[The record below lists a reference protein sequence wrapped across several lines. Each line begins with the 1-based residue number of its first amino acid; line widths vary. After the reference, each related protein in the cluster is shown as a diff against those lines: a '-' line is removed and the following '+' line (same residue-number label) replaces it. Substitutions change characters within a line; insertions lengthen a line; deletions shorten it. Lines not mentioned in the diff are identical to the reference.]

1 MKKMIGLT
9 IAAVLVATGALIFVI
24 AMSMNGWDFKNI
36 GSSRFETNTHAIT
49 EDFSVIDIQTDT
61 ADIAIF
67 PSEDGSCSVVCY
79 EREMQNHTVE
89 VEGGR
94 LSVKIK
100 DTRKWYQSLFNFG
113 QDKISVYLPKAE
125 YASLFLKTDTGDV
138 EIADFEFGTV
148 EILGSTGDIK
158 SSASVDGIFN
168 IKMSTG
174 DVKLT
179 DLTAGELVV
188 KCSTGDIKIENI
200 AAKLGKLSVST
211 GKVSVTNSEIAGDV
225 TIKVS
230 TGKAY
235 LENLRCES
243 LTSNGD
249 TGDISLK
256 NVIATGK
263 MNIERST
270 GDVKFDASD
279 AEEITVKTSTGSV
292 KGTLLS
298 EKVFVPRSDTGDIE
312 VPKTKN
318 GGFCEITT
326 DTGNIIISLV
336 TD

>member
-9 IAAVLVATGALIFVI
+9 IAAILVAIGAIIFVI
-24 AMSMNGWDFKNI
+24 AMSMNGWDFKNL
-36 GSSRFETNTHAIT
+36 GSSNFETNTHEIK
-49 EDFSVIDIQTDT
+49 EDFSGIDIKTDT

-89 VEGGR
+89 VEGGK
-94 LSVKIK
+94 LSVKIN

-138 EIADFEFGTV
+138 EIADFKFGTV
-148 EILGSTGDIK
+148 QINGSTGDIK
-158 SSASVDGIFN
+158 SSASVSGSLN
-168 IKMSTG
+168 INLSTG
-174 DVKLT
+174 DATLSS
-179 DLTAGELVV
+179 LSAGEITV

-200 AAKLGKLSVST
+200 KTNGANLSVST
-211 GKVSVTNSEIAGDV
+211 GRVTVINSELSGILK
-225 TIKVS
+225 IKVS
-230 TGKAY
+230 TGKSY
-235 LENLRCES
+235 LENLKCQSLES
-243 LTSNGD
+243 EGD
-249 TGDISLK
+249 TGDLSMK

-326 DTGNIIISLV
+326 DTGNIIISIV
-336 TD
+336 P

>member
-1 MKKMIGLT
+1 
-9 IAAVLVATGALIFVI
+9 VI
-24 AMSMNGWDFKNI
+24 
-36 GSSRFETNTHAIT
+36 
-49 EDFSVIDIQTDT
+49 
-61 ADIAIF
+61 
-67 PSEDGSCSVVCY
+67 
-79 EREMQNHTVE
+79 
-89 VEGGR
+89 
-94 LSVKIK
+94 L
-100 DTRKWYQSLFNFG
+100 L
-113 QDKISVYLPKAE
+113 
-125 YASLFLKTDTGDV
+125 
-138 EIADFEFGTV
+138 
-148 EILGSTGDIK
+148 
-158 SSASVDGIFN
+158 
-168 IKMSTG
+168 
-174 DVKLT
+174 
-179 DLTAGELVV
+179 
-188 KCSTGDIKIENI
+188 
-200 AAKLGKLSVST
+200 
-211 GKVSVTNSEIAGDV
+211 TNSEIAGDV

-230 TGKAY
+230 TGKSY

-298 EKVFVPRSDTGDIE
+298 EKVFVPRSDTGDID